1 LFGNYTLLRGC
12 GFGRSATSREAT
24 RSAGTQKVNLSVG
37 ARIEVNSRYND
48 YCGKST
54 MAGNNDASRLEG
66 TMKRLM
72 GTSNDVALTV
82 LRVILGIVFFAHG
95 AQLTL
100 GWFGGYGFRA
110 TMGGFTHMGFPAP
123 VAFLVICAQF
133 LGALTRIAAFGIAAV
148 MTGAILM
155 VHLPNGFFMNW
166 MGTQKGEGFEFHL
179 LALAMTVVLM
189 LRGAGAFS
197 VDRALSK

>member
-1 LFGNYTLLRGC
+1 
-12 GFGRSATSREAT
+12 
-24 RSAGTQKVNLSVG
+24 
-37 ARIEVNSRYND
+37 
-48 YCGKST
+48 

-133 LGALTRIAAFGIAAV
+133 LGALGLIFGALTRIAAFGIAAV